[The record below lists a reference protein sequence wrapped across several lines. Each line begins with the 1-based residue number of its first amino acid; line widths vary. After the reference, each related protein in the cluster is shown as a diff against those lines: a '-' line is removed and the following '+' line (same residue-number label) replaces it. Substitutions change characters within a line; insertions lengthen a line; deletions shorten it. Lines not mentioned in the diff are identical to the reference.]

1 MSVHSTRKRLV
12 VGNWK
17 MNHGG
22 PSGLDLAEA
31 VAKHAARMPH
41 VDVVIAPP
49 FTLLAACAAHV
60 DGGTL
65 GIAAQ
70 TLSAHASGAYTGEI
84 SATMLQECGVAWV
97 LVGHS
102 ERRQMYGETDAVVR
116 AKTEAAINA
125 GLWPLVCVGET
136 LAERESGKTLA
147 VVLGQARA
155 VIDLLAATGDDEPV
169 TLAYEPVW
177 AIGTGK
183 SAGPAEA
190 EEVHAALRALLAET
204 SPALAA
210 RARLLYGGSVKPETA
225 AALFACPN
233 VDGALVGGAS
243 LDAASF
249 GAIAFARGALG
260 TPAQLS

>member
-1 MSVHSTRKRLV
+1 MLFRS
-12 VGNWK
+12 
-17 MNHGG
+17 
-22 PSGLDLAEA
+22 
-31 VAKHAARMPH
+31 VAKHAGRMPD
-41 VDVVIAPP
+41 VDIVIAPP

-60 DGGTL
+60 EGSTL

-70 TLSAHASGAYTGEI
+70 TLSSHASGAYTGEV

-102 ERRQMYGETDAVVR
+102 ERRQMYGETDAIVR
-116 AKTEAAINA
+116 AKTEVAINA
-125 GLWPLVCVGET
+125 GLWPVVCVGET
-136 LAERESGKTLA
+136 LAERESGRTLA

-155 VIDLLAATGDDEPV
+155 VIDLLASTGDDEPV

-204 SPALAA
+204 SPGLAK

-249 GAIAFARGALG
+249 SAIAFTPAVTG

>member
-1 MSVHSTRKRLV
+1 
-12 VGNWK
+12 
-17 MNHGG
+17 
-22 PSGLDLAEA
+22 
-31 VAKHAARMPH
+31 
-41 VDVVIAPP
+41 
-49 FTLLAACAAHV
+49 
-60 DGGTL
+60 
-65 GIAAQ
+65 
-70 TLSAHASGAYTGEI
+70 
-84 SATMLQECGVAWV
+84 MLQECGVTWV

-102 ERRQMYGETDAVVR
+102 ERRQMHGETDAVVR

-125 GLWPLVCVGET
+125 GLWPVVCVGET
-136 LAERESGKTLA
+136 LAERESGQTLA

-155 VIDLLAATGDDEPV
+155 VIDLLAATGDDEHV

-210 RARLLYGGSVKPETA
+210 RTRLLYGGSVKPETA
-225 AALFACPN
+225 VALFACPN
-233 VDGALVGGAS
+233 IDGALVGGAS

-249 GAIAFARGALG
+249 GAIALVPVAFG
-260 TPAQLS
+260 TPKQLS